1 MVQLFLSALYWRSK
15 NERRAGF
22 SEVVQILK
30 EEKKTNAGE

>member
-1 MVQLFLSALYWRSK
+1 MVQLFLSALYWRLN

-30 EEKKTNAGE
+30 GEKKKNAGE

>member
-1 MVQLFLSALYWRSK
+1 MVQLFLSTLYWRSK

-30 EEKKTNAGE
+30 EEKKKNAGE